1 MDKWNENGLIVYEGK
16 SALDS
21 DAEIVAILTGVI
33 SPSKNTKTGDMS
45 QLWILVKNTNPFGA
59 IQTGEDYAVCGD
71 CPLRGTVC
79 YVNTAKAPLLIWRTY
94 QKGYYRHIN
103 DMTWNQKYIL
113 KSKKLRLG
121 AYGDPAA
128 LPQEVIESVIALTSG
143 YTGYT
148 HQWRNDKVQW
158 LKKYVLASVES
169 IADMKIANRKG
180 WYTFRVGGQK
190 DERLISERSCA
201 NTENFRFTCSI
212 CGACRAKNEQNIF
225 INVHGTKHALNSYA
239 KLEKERTDGND

>member
-33 SPSKNTKTGDMS
+33 APSHNKKTGDMA
-45 QLWILVKNTNPFGA
+45 QLWIMVKNTNPFGA

-128 LPQEVIESVIALTSG
+128 LPEEAIKCVIAMVGG

-148 HQWRNDKVQW
+148 HQWRKDTAQW
-158 LKKYVLASVES
+158 LKKYCLASVETV
-169 IADMKIANRKG
+169 ADMKTANKKG
-180 WYTFRVGGQK
+180 WYTFRVGGQNN
-190 DERLISERSCA
+190 ECLVSERRCA
-201 NTENFRFTCSI
+201 NAENTAFTCSL
-212 CGACRAKNEQNIF
+212 CGACRAKNEQNVF
-225 INVHGTKHALNSYA
+225 INVHGAKHNVDNFR
-239 KLEKERTDGND
+239 KLELGRAD